1 MAAAPSKATVVSA
14 DGVSSAHFR
23 DHNTNP
29 ITLVRFIMDVAELDK
44 GRSSLAFIIQ
54 SIGVAAKVIA
64 NAVQKAGAQGLYG
77 LVGEVNKT
85 GDDQKKLDVL
95 ANDVMIN
102 ALISSKKVAVMVS
115 EENEIPIVVDGVE
128 HARYAV
134 VFDPLDGSSNI
145 ECNVSVGTIFGIYHQ
160 DTLEVATLGD
170 ALQPGKN
177 MVAAGYV
184 LYSSSVVMMLSFG
197 AGLYGFTLDP
207 NYGEFVMSHEKL
219 TFPENPKQI
228 YSVNTGNSELW
239 DEPTKAYVRWT
250 KEQKSPYSGRYI
262 GSMVSDVHR
271 TLLYG
276 GIFMYP
282 ADKKSKNGK
291 LRLLYECFP
300 MAFLVEQAGGL
311 ATDGKRRILDIQP
324 KDYHER
330 SPIFL
335 GCKRD
340 VEKVMEFYAAV
351 SADDDSAEKRS
362 RPGPLE

>member
-1 MAAAPSKATVVSA
+1 MAAAKATIVTA
-14 DGVSSAHFR
+14 DGVRSAHFR

-29 ITLVRFIMDVAELDK
+29 ITLSRFIMDAAQLEK
-44 GRSSLAFIIQ
+44 GRSSLSFILQ

-64 NAVQKAGAQGLYG
+64 NAVQKAGAQGLHG

-102 ALISSKKVAVMVS
+102 ALIGSKKVSVMVS
-115 EENEIPIVVDGVE
+115 EENEDPMVVDGVD

-160 DTLEVATLGD
+160 DVAETATLAD

-197 AGLYGFTLDP
+197 TGLYGFTLDP

-219 TFPENPKQI
+219 RFPDKPKQI

-239 DEPTKAYVRWT
+239 DEPTKAFVRWT
-250 KEQKSPYSGRYI
+250 KEQKTPYSGRYI

-271 TLLYG
+271 TILYG

-300 MAFLVEQAGGL
+300 MAYLVEQAGGV
-311 ATDGKRRILDIQP
+311 ATDGRRRILDIQP
-324 KDYHER
+324 KEYHER

-335 GCKRD
+335 GCARD
-340 VEKVMEFYAAV
+340 VEKLMEFYATV
-351 SADDDSAEKRS
+351 PADADSAEKRS